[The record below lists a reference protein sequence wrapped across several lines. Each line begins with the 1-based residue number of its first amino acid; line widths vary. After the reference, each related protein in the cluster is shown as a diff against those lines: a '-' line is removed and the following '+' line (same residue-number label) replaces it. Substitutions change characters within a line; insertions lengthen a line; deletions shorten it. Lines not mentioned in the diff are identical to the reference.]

1 MFLHEKKDTLASK
14 RVIISII
21 SDMVAIVVT
30 MNLINMLLSFLD
42 LKPQVL
48 LKWLKIYGWEMFS
61 I

>member
-1 MFLHEKKDTLASK
+1 MFLHEKKETLANK
-14 RVIISII
+14 RVILSII

-48 LKWLKIYGWEMFS
+48 LKWLEIYGWEMFS

>member
-1 MFLHEKKDTLASK
+1 MFLHEKKDTWASK

-30 MNLINMLLSFLD
+30 MNFINMLLSFLD

-48 LKWLKIYGWEMFS
+48 LKWLEIYGWEMFS

>member
-1 MFLHEKKDTLASK
+1 
-14 RVIISII
+14 
-21 SDMVAIVVT
+21 MVAIVVT

-48 LKWLKIYGWEMFS
+48 LKWLEIYGWEMFS

>member
-1 MFLHEKKDTLASK
+1 MKKKDTLASK

>member
-1 MFLHEKKDTLASK
+1 MKKKDTWASK

-48 LKWLKIYGWEMFS
+48 LKWLEIYGWEMFS

>member
-48 LKWLKIYGWEMFS
+48 LKWLEIYGWEMFS

>member
-1 MFLHEKKDTLASK
+1 MFLHEKKDTWASK

-48 LKWLKIYGWEMFS
+48 LKWLEIYGWEMFS